1 MAASPVLSPIRA
13 PVHGQPRSGNDGMGS
28 LDGVC
33 RVCGAHDH
41 QPRARQHAA
50 GHRGGRYGLRGSV
63 PFWVGFEAANLALC
77 ALYGLGL
84 GGALH
89 EHPQI
94 HVALKWMGVLYLL
107 YLAWGFF
114 RASAKPASQAADT
127 RPLGFVDGFICVILN
142 PKIHSMI
149 AVMFAQFLLPG
160 VSLSLQVGQLSAA
173 FVILGLFCH
182 FPWIYGGKVIL
193 GRFNRRGRCASRRW
207 YSAAPCCWSR
217 CTSY

>member
-1 MAASPVLSPIRA
+1 MAGWEVWTAFLGYAVPMIISPGP
-13 PVHGQPRSGNDGMGS
+13 GNT
-28 LDGVC
+28 LL
-33 RVCGAHDH
+33 AT
-41 QPRARQHAA
+41 A
-50 GHRGGRYGLRGSV
+50 GGRYGVRGSV
-63 PFWVGFEAANLALC
+63 PFWAGFEAANLVLC

-94 HVALKWMGVLYLL
+94 HVVLKWAGVLYLL

-114 RASAKPASQAADT
+114 RASAKPASHVANN

-149 AVMFAQFLLPG
+149 VVMFAQFLTPG

-173 FVILGLFCH
+173 FVILGLLCH
-182 FPWIYGGKVIL
+182 LPWIYGGKVIL
-193 GRFNRRGRCASRRW
+193 GRFNSPRALRIQ
-207 YSAAPCCWSR
+207 AAVFGGAMLLVAL
-217 CTSY
+217 YVALNG

>member
-1 MAASPVLSPIRA
+1 MTGWEVWMAFVGYAVPMIISPGP
-13 PVHGQPRSGNDGMGS
+13 GNT
-28 LDGVC
+28 LL
-33 RVCGAHDH
+33 AT
-41 QPRARQHAA
+41 A
-50 GHRGGRYGLRGSV
+50 GGRYGLRGSV

-94 HVALKWMGVLYLL
+94 HVVLKWMGVLYLL

-149 AVMFAQFLLPG
+149 AVM
-160 VSLSLQVGQLSAA
+160 
-173 FVILGLFCH
+173 
-182 FPWIYGGKVIL
+182 
-193 GRFNRRGRCASRRW
+193 
-207 YSAAPCCWSR
+207 
-217 CTSY
+217 